1 MCQPSQGF
9 FPTKSTISVSDGV
22 HLYYLRFL
30 DIDFQAQILIKAIP
44 DTLNN
49 EPFFKFFSDTFTNI
63 DVAST
68 YWLKG
73 CSLL

>member
-9 FPTKSTISVSDGV
+9 FPTKSTICLSDRV
-22 HLYYLRFL
+22 HLSYLRFL
-30 DIDFQAQILIKAIP
+30 DIYFQAQILIKP
-44 DTLNN
+44 FQDTLNN
-49 EPFFKFFSDTFTNI
+49 EPFFKFFSNTFINI

-68 YWLKG
+68 YWFKG